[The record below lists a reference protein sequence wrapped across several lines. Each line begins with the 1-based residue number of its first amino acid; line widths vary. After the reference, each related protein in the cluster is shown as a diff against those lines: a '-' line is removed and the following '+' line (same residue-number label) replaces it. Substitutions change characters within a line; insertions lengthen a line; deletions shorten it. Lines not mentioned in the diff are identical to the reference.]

1 MNNEDC
7 LDILTKEY
15 NAMIHKYQ
23 GVRPSWVST
32 ELAIL
37 REKIKEFERYEG

>member
-7 LDILTKEY
+7 LNILTKEY
-15 NAMIHKYQ
+15 NAILQKYQ

>member
-15 NAMIHKYQ
+15 NAMLQKYQ